1 MPASAPNHLRRLCLT
16 GVLGAALLPL
26 GRGTAAAPYDGTAA
40 LAAAGAAD
48 LHLIPFVR
56 PYRHHGDHRTWFDDP
71 AIADLVERLMA
82 HAPGVGLIWAH
93 TGIGG
98 TPAQRVAEL
107 LQRHPTLLG
116 ELSYRPGLTGDD
128 GLLTPDWLPL
138 VRGWPQ
144 RFLTGSDTGVNAR
157 WARYGELIQ
166 AYRVWLGALEPAL
179 ARRIAWDNA
188 AALFG
193 LPA

>member
-93 TGIGG
+93 TGIGARLRNG
-98 TPAQRVAEL
+98 SRSCCSATRRCWASCPTAPA
-107 LQRHPTLLG
+107 
-116 ELSYRPGLTGDD
+116 
-128 GLLTPDWLPL
+128 
-138 VRGWPQ
+138 
-144 RFLTGSDTGVNAR
+144 
-157 WARYGELIQ
+157 
-166 AYRVWLGALEPAL
+166 
-179 ARRIAWDNA
+179 
-188 AALFG
+188 
-193 LPA
+193 